1 MSVPELLSLS
11 AVSAPL
17 IGVGFVEFKDMQT
30 SASGH
35 LPFKLHF
42 PADLDT
48 DQVANWFRS
57 LGGTLPRGGH
67 LFGSTTVVLE
77 NLATEHGITHRLLAP
92 KEHADFI
99 VPQLRTLVPG
109 INVTPDDQEE
119 AEAGWTAAVELG
131 QSNPSRS
138 LSLPDLT
145 AVAHSVL
152 GTFQGLQ
159 RGEALKVQYVLSPAV
174 RERPPVPTREHTS
187 TNFSLVGHV
196 LTGTKA
202 ADKDEIADRRARAAE
217 PSFLGV
223 IRIAARAN
231 STKRARLLVSNVR
244 KVFSSTG
251 SPHNRIRNRYV
262 STKRV
267 ARRVDRASSP
277 LLFPGRYSTTE
288 LVGLTGWPLGDP
300 HVAGLPRGR
309 TRQLPATGAIPRTGL
324 VLAQSTFSQ
333 DERLIALDPVQAAQ
347 HTQIVGPTGSGKTAL
362 ITNLIA
368 QNMAAGRGVIL
379 IESKGDLYN
388 SVLDSVPK
396 HRAKDV
402 VLVDV
407 TDTDYPA
414 AFNILQGSP
423 YVVATDIQRL
433 FDHLY
438 PQDAKGIRV
447 RQGFYHLILTLL
459 MSKNATR
466 PMTFADIGPLM
477 VPRANQGE
485 FSDQLIRGVSHVEEL
500 ALWWQEISN
509 LPRAQRDA
517 YFKPISDRTWQLN
530 NRRAIRNIIGQSD
543 STIDLRDIIQGRK
556 ILLVNLGRSTE
567 GADTAGLLGSL
578 LLNAIW
584 GTVQRGA
591 ADPNNP
597 TMLYLDEFQDFL
609 NLPIS
614 PADWFAQARSFG
626 LAVTVAHQY
635 VGQLSREL
643 QDATQNNARTKVVF
657 QTSADEASYFARQFG
672 RRVSPDDFMNLQ
684 RYEVIMRLATTDG
697 VSSPVTGMTLPPVE
711 PTGFAE
717 QIRKAS
723 RAAYARPV
731 AEVEADIRNRHS
743 NAARSA
749 PKAKRKFG
757 GRAWNE

>member
-1 MSVPELLSLS
+1 MSVPELLTLS
-11 AVSAPL
+11 AASAPL
-17 IGVGFVEFKDMQT
+17 IGVGFMEFKDMQT

-35 LPFKLHF
+35 IPFKLHF
-42 PADLDT
+42 PADLEP

-77 NLATEHGITHRLLAP
+77 NLATERGISHRLLAP
-92 KEHADFI
+92 KQHADYI
-99 VPQLRTLVPG
+99 GQQLRTLVPG
-109 INVTPDDQEE
+109 INVTEDDQEE
-119 AEAGWTAAVELG
+119 PEAGWTAAVELG

-145 AVAHSVL
+145 AIAHSIL
-152 GTFQGLQ
+152 GTFQGLG
-159 RGEALKVQYVLSPAV
+159 RDEALVVQYVLSPAV
-174 RERPPVPTREHTS
+174 RERPPVPTREISS
-187 TNFSLVGHV
+187 TNFSIVGHL

-217 PSFLGV
+217 ASFLGV

-267 ARRVDRASSP
+267 AQRIDHASSP

-300 HVAGLPRGR
+300 HVAGLARGR
-309 TRQLPATGAIPRTGL
+309 TRQLAATGSIPRKGL
-324 VLAQSTFSQ
+324 VIARSNFSQ
-333 DERLIALDPVQAAQ
+333 DDRLIAVDPVQAAQ
-347 HTQIVGPTGSGKTAL
+347 HMQIVGPTGSGKTVVAQ
-362 ITNLIA
+362 NLIY
-368 QNMAAGRGVIL
+368 QNMMANRGVIL

-388 SVLDSVPK
+388 SVLNTVPK
-396 HRAKDV
+396 HRLKDI

-407 TDTDYPA
+407 TDTDYPP
-414 AFNILQGSP
+414 AFNILQGAP
-423 YVVATDIQRL
+423 QVVATDIQRL

-466 PMTFADIGPLM
+466 PMTFADIGPLS
-477 VPRANQGE
+477 VPRANQAQ

-500 ALWWQEISN
+500 AMWWQEITN
-509 LPRAQRDA
+509 LPRAHRDN
-517 YFKPISDRTWQLN
+517 YFKPISDRIWQLN
-530 NRRAIRNIIGQSD
+530 NRPAIRNIIGQSN
-543 STIDLRDIIQGRK
+543 SSIDLQDIIRNRK

-567 GADTAGLLGSL
+567 GAPTAGLLGSL

-591 ADPNNP
+591 ANPNNP

-614 PADWFAQARSFG
+614 PADWFAQARSMG

-635 VGQLSREL
+635 IGQLSREL
-643 QDATQNNARTKVVF
+643 QDATQNNARSKVVF
-657 QTSADEASYFARQFG
+657 QTGADEANYFAKQFG
-672 RRVSPDDFMNLQ
+672 RRVTPDDFMNLQ

-717 QIRKAS
+717 RIREAS
-723 RAAYARPV
+723 RTKYARPV
-731 AEVEADIRNRHS
+731 AEVEADIRNRHT
-743 NAARSA
+743 NAAPSA
-749 PKAKRKFG
+749 PKTKRKFG
-757 GRAWNE
+757 GRAWND